1 MTVIGCTGLLSPVCS
16 GVTGIGSGVA
26 SASAGA
32 VLAAVTGWV
41 VQGASWL
48 LGQIGSVLTSTT
60 SVNLGAGWFV
70 EHYRAMAALAAVVVL
85 PLLLL
90 SVVQAVYR
98 QSASVLV
105 RVVAVQLPLALLLT
119 GAAVQLVQLSV
130 VATDALGGS
139 VSAGVG
145 VDVQTVLQG
154 VAGQLLAQAGGGP
167 DSVPAFVVLLGAL
180 LVAVAAFVLWLELL
194 VRAAAV
200 YVAVLFLPMALASLV
215 WPAVSHWCR
224 RLVDTLVALVLA
236 KFVIV
241 AVLSLAAAAL
251 ASGTQS
257 GFSSVLGGAA
267 LLLLA
272 SATPFT
278 LLRLVP
284 MVEAGAVHQLE
295 GARHRVRHTFVTAP
309 RSAASYALGRAQS
322 SSLVTGDPGTGTVR
336 DFGTPGDDGGAG
348 AVTAAAG
355 IGAGGRGGEPGGSAP
370 TGSRAPAAAAASAGS
385 RGRRPGRVREPEPG
399 AGAPFAAMGQELP
412 GFPGIPLWRGS
423 PPTLSGGEPTPPIS
437 GRHPPTPDDPL
448 GRGPMPVWDGPPPH
462 RAPEAADAGERR
474 TPMTLRF
481 DEFGPVITDWDRGY
495 GSGPGD
501 RSRHDQGELPGQ
513 HGAAGEAST
522 GGA

>member
-1 MTVIGCTGLLSPVCS
+1 MTVVGCTGLLSPVCS
-16 GVTGIGSGVA
+16 GVTSVGSGVA

-32 VLAAVTGWV
+32 VLSAVTGWV

-48 LGQIGSVLTSTT
+48 LGQIGGVLTSTT

-70 EHYRAMAALAAVVVL
+70 EHYRAMGALAGVVVL

-98 QSASVLV
+98 QSAAVLV

-119 GAAVQLVQLSV
+119 GAAVQLVQLSMA
-130 VATDALGGS
+130 ATDALGVS
-139 VSAGVG
+139 ISAGVG
-145 VDVQTVLQG
+145 VDVQKALQG
-154 VAGQLLAQAGGGP
+154 VAGELLSQAGGGP
-167 DSVPAFVVLLGAL
+167 DSAPAFVVLLGAL

-215 WPAVSHWCR
+215 WPAISHWCR
-224 RLVDTLVALVLA
+224 RLVETLVALVLA

-251 ASGTQS
+251 ASGTGS

-272 SATPFT
+272 AATPFT

-295 GARHRVRHTFVTAP
+295 GARHRVRHTFGTAP
-309 RSAASYALGRAQS
+309 QSAANYALRMARS
-322 SSLVTGDPGTGTVR
+322 SPLVTGEPGTGAAR
-336 DFGTPGDDGGAG
+336 DFGTPGDDGSTGAVLAGAG
-348 AVTAAAG
+348 VGGGDIA
-355 IGAGGRGGEPGGSAP
+355 GRGSNGD
-370 TGSRAPAAAAASAGS
+370 RAPAGSGPDTGHELPGLPGIPQWRGTPPALSAGS
-385 RGRRPGRVREPEPG
+385 STPSEP
-399 AGAPFAAMGQELP
+399 
-412 GFPGIPLWRGS
+412 
-423 PPTLSGGEPTPPIS
+423 
-437 GRHPPTPDDPL
+437 GRHPATPEDPL
-448 GRGPMPVWDGPPPH
+448 GRGPIPVT
-462 RAPEAADAGERR
+462 GERTARRDPEEAGAGGHR
-474 TPMTLRF
+474 TQMTIRQ
-481 DEFGPVITDWDRGY
+481 DEYGPVITDWDRPSGTEPDQRS
-495 GSGPGD
+495 GGDRGSLSSGPGD
-501 RSRHDQGELPGQ
+501 GTEVP
-513 HGAAGEAST
+513 T